1 MQDEF
6 SRLGLSV
13 PELHAAA
20 VENLAALPSAS
31 ISIGKLPGGYE
42 GWLSAEGDN
51 FTAARILRPWVQREF
66 VKELG
71 EQFLM
76 ALSHRDDCFCW
87 SVAQSFE
94 RQENHAREAR
104 ERFLHEEY
112 NLTPDILKF
121 SGGKFVLH
129 LEQPVP

>member
-1 MQDEF
+1 
-6 SRLGLSV
+6 
-13 PELHAAA
+13 
-20 VENLAALPSAS
+20 
-31 ISIGKLPGGYE
+31 
-42 GWLSAEGDN
+42 
-51 FTAARILRPWVQREF
+51 